1 MNRNCYKIRS
11 SSQHLLRRGTQLSV
25 LALAACAID
34 PGYAWTAESTQDPLT
49 RQEHCL
55 LRSDTQNLQDG
66 YGETPVT
73 LVFNGEAL
81 LVVTTSDI
89 DPGFS
94 DLEIMVDD
102 KVSFKTV
109 KVAKKTIVQFDSD
122 LPSLVEQ
129 FKAGSWAT
137 VYLRF
142 WPTWPA
148 TQRFPAKF
156 TLKGFTKAYS
166 DFERC
171 RQGRSQTSQGIGPR
185 VEALS
190 TGFLMGIVSTVSATG

>member
-1 MNRNCYKIRS
+1 MNRSCYKS
-11 SSQHLLRRGTQLSV
+11 CLTSQRLRRGTQLSV
-25 LALAACAID
+25 LALAVRAVNAS
-34 PGYAWTAESTQDPLT
+34 YAWTAESAQDPLT
-49 RQEHCL
+49 RQERCL

-81 LVVTTSDI
+81 LVVTTSEI

-94 DLEIMVDD
+94 DLEIVIDD

-109 KVAKKTIVQFDSD
+109 KVTKKTIVLFDSE

-129 FKAGSWAT
+129 FKAGSWTT

-156 TLKGFTKAYS
+156 TLKGFTRAYS

-171 RQGRSQTSQGIGPR
+171 RQGRSQTNQAIGSI
-185 VEALS
+185 VEELP
-190 TGFLMGIVSTVSATG
+190 TGSSIGIVSTVSATGE

>member
-1 MNRNCYKIRS
+1 MNRSCYKFRS
-11 SSQHLLRRGTQLSV
+11 TRQRLLRRGIQLSI
-25 LALAACAID
+25 LALAACAVD

-81 LVVTTSDI
+81 LAVTTSDI

-94 DLEIMVDD
+94 DLEIVIDD
-102 KVSFKTV
+102 KVSFKTA
-109 KVAKKTIVQFDSD
+109 KVVKKTIVQFDSD

-129 FKAGSWAT
+129 FKAGSWTT

-171 RQGRSQTSQGIGPR
+171 RQGRSQTNQVIGPR
-185 VEALS
+185 VEGLS
-190 TGFLMGIVSTVSATG
+190 TGFAMGIVSTVSATG